1 MLHDETRKLL
11 IEAWNKTH
19 NAKEI
24 AECFSVNTSTVY
36 RLEKQMRETGSVKT
50 MTSQRGRKHALTPED
65 IQNIDRVVQQEPDIT
80 IDEIIDKLGLHVC
93 NETVRKAVIKLGYSY
108 KKKSL
113 HASEQ
118 ERPRCQGKT
127 QKLEK
132 HMSQKDI
139 NHLVFLDESG
149 VNINMTRHYARAW
162 KNRRAVDKTPLNT
175 PCNTTVLSSI
185 RLNGDCAYTVYQ
197 GGTTAERFA
206 EYLKTKLLPT
216 LSEADIIVM
225 DNMRSHHAKAVKQ
238 LLDSSKVTYLYLPP
252 YSPDLNPI
260 EKMWSKL
267 KAFLRKEKIRMA
279 SKLPSAIS
287 KGFLTIRPK
296 DCIGWFHSCNYVQ

>member
-1 MLHDETRKLL
+1 MLSDLPQ
-11 IEAWNKTH
+11 
-19 NAKEI
+19 
-24 AECFSVNTSTVY
+24 
-36 RLEKQMRETGSVKT
+36 KQISSCLRAG
-50 MTSQRGRKHALTPED
+50 
-65 IQNIDRVVQQEPDIT
+65 
-80 IDEIIDKLGLHVC
+80 
-93 NETVRKAVIKLGYSY
+93 
-108 KKKSL
+108 
-113 HASEQ
+113 AS
-118 ERPRCQGKT
+118 P
-127 QKLEK
+127 
-132 HMSQKDI
+132 MS
-139 NHLVFLDESG
+139 G
-149 VNINMTRHYARAW
+149 

-279 SKLPSAIS
+279 SELPSAIS
-287 KGFLTIRPK
+287 KGFLTIRPT
-296 DCIGWFHSCNYVQ
+296 DCIRWFHSCNYVQ

>member
-36 RLEKQMRETGSVKT
+36 R
-50 MTSQRGRKHALTPED
+50 
-65 IQNIDRVVQQEPDIT
+65 
-80 IDEIIDKLGLHVC
+80 
-93 NETVRKAVIKLGYSY
+93 
-108 KKKSL
+108 
-113 HASEQ
+113 
-118 ERPRCQGKT
+118 
-127 QKLEK
+127 
-132 HMSQKDI
+132 
-139 NHLVFLDESG
+139 
-149 VNINMTRHYARAW
+149 
-162 KNRRAVDKTPLNT
+162 
-175 PCNTTVLSSI
+175 
-185 RLNGDCAYTVYQ
+185 
-197 GGTTAERFA
+197 
-206 EYLKTKLLPT
+206 
-216 LSEADIIVM
+216 VM

-279 SKLPSAIS
+279 SELPSAIS
-287 KGFLTIRPK
+287 KGFLTIRPT